1 MSKDSSIVP
10 HPNPAPASAGITC
23 PRVATSTPRVPLA
36 PSTLRKR
43 ASDAN
48 TPSGV
53 RDAVPDSATT
63 AGPVA
68 DTMLCDSTCDAT
80 MPHSV
85 HEVAEPA
92 GPRDSILSITSD
104 STSTMRNSVT
114 PKARPR
120 PSNATFVTP
129 APRAL
134 VDTEDLAN
142 YPRDSFQ
149 RKHTRSKDVLDS
161 PRSPMQW
168 DPSIPDSIP
177 RHHDYGNFSLIRAE
191 TGMALPATL
200 LLPGRF
206 PSEKSALDLASVC
219 LGNIQR
225 ITDDLMS

>member
-1 MSKDSSIVP
+1 MSKCSSIVP
-10 HPNPAPASAGITC
+10 HPNPAPASTGNTH

-48 TPSGV
+48 TSSGV

-68 DTMLCDSTCDAT
+68 DAMLHGSARDAT
-80 MPHSV
+80 TPHGIR
-85 HEVAEPA
+85 EVTEPS
-92 GPRDSILSITSD
+92 GPRDSILLIISD
-104 STSTMRNSVT
+104 STMRDSVT

-142 YPRDSFQ
+142 YLCDSFQ
-149 RKHTRSKDVLDS
+149 HKHTGSKDVLDS
-161 PRSPMQW
+161 PRSPTQW
-168 DPSIPDSIP
+168 DPGPQ
-177 RHHDYGNFSLIRAE
+177 H
-191 TGMALPATL
+191 T
-200 LLPGRF
+200 
-206 PSEKSALDLASVC
+206 
-219 LGNIQR
+219 
-225 ITDDLMS
+225 

>member
-1 MSKDSSIVP
+1 MSKRLSIVP
-10 HPNPAPASAGITC
+10 HPNPAPASTGNTH

-68 DTMLCDSTCDAT
+68 DATLRDSAHDAT
-80 MPHSV
+80 TPHGV

-104 STSTMRNSVT
+104 STSTMRDSVT

-129 APRAL
+129 VP
-134 VDTEDLAN
+134 
-142 YPRDSFQ
+142 
-149 RKHTRSKDVLDS
+149 
-161 PRSPMQW
+161 
-168 DPSIPDSIP
+168 
-177 RHHDYGNFSLIRAE
+177 
-191 TGMALPATL
+191 
-200 LLPGRF
+200 
-206 PSEKSALDLASVC
+206 
-219 LGNIQR
+219 
-225 ITDDLMS
+225 